1 MGSLKICD
9 FLTHKGN
16 NMTIE
21 EKVKKFCEIVQVAV
35 DAYAKED
42 DTKVDLT
49 EEFDVTWTER

>member
-1 MGSLKICD
+1 
-9 FLTHKGN
+9 
-16 NMTIE
+16 MTIE